1 MKLFAIA
8 LMGLGLASM
17 VWCSAHALPAAQW
30 NTLHRISRS
39 TVKAACVQT
48 CLPPPC
54 SGCAP
59 LCTLNCNPGGH

>member
-1 MKLFAIA
+1 
-8 LMGLGLASM
+8 
-17 VWCSAHALPAAQW
+17 
-30 NTLHRISRS
+30 
-39 TVKAACVQT
+39 VQT